1 MATVRFCDYTKKRL
15 ASGDETFLIVIEDK
29 EFEVST
35 EGRDLLL
42 HHLEA
47 EDLPSVAFVPS
58 PMPVPE
64 PSPAARTIVA
74 APGPMIN
81 VETTGDPFTP
91 GPGSAP
97 QPEQS
102 MTEEPE
108 QPAQGKPPL
117 ELEIPDNLKK
127 RLGIPSRATYERV
140 IEDATRFE
148 EGTLS
153 ALTPGK
159 ARKRAGQR
167 LRDVESDQEKAL
179 KRQGGSTINVN
190 NNYKDA
196 PDFNRGE

>member
-15 ASGDETFLIVIEDK
+15 TSDEETFIVTMGDK
-29 EFEVST
+29 EFEVSA
-35 EGRDLLL
+35 EGMALLVA
-42 HHLEA
+42 HLEA
-47 EDLPSVAFVPS
+47 DDLPSVAVVPS
-58 PMPVPE
+58 LMPAPE
-64 PSPAARTIVA
+64 PPPAAPTIVA

-91 GPGSAP
+91 GPGTAP
-97 QPEQS
+97 QAEQGEAVAPLEQS
-102 MTEEPE
+102 DDR
-108 QPAQGKPPL
+108 PPIQ
-117 ELEIPDNLKK
+117 LEIPDNTKK

-167 LRDVESDQEKAL
+167 LRDVENDQEKTL
-179 KRQGGSTINVN
+179 KRQGGSTININ

-196 PDFNRGE
+196 PGYSRGE